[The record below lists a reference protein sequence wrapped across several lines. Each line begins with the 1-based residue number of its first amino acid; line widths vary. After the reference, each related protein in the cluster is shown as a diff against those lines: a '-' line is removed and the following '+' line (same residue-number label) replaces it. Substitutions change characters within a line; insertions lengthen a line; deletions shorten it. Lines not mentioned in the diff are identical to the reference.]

1 MLNGSRVVLLSI
13 LTVAMI
19 GCRTSL
25 PAPPVAST
33 PNATNAT
40 SDSLSEIEIQPV
52 TDGVWVHTSHYTYP
66 NGTRFPSNGLIVQ
79 SGDGLL
85 LVDTA
90 WGELQTAMLLDQ
102 IETSIH
108 LPVRWAVI
116 THAHHDRSAGTD
128 LLEARGVEVVA
139 HPRTQAATIAQ
150 GTAVPDTVLEAL
162 ETVGS
167 HVSWQGVEIVYPG
180 PAHAPDNLMVWIPEA
195 KVVFGGCAVRAAAT
209 STLGSTA
216 DADIA
221 AWPDAIRR
229 ARDRY
234 PDAAIV
240 VPGHGAVGD
249 ATLFDHT
256 LEILDARATSD

>member
-1 MLNGSRVVLLSI
+1 MTSRVVLSALAFSLVGCHSTI
-13 LTVAMI
+13 DSPPITARPEAAAVVA
-19 GCRTSL
+19 
-25 PAPPVAST
+25 P
-33 PNATNAT
+33 
-40 SDSLSEIEIQPV
+40 EIEIRSV
-52 TDGVWVHTSHYTYP
+52 ADGVWVHTSHYTYP
-66 NGTRFPSNGLIVQ
+66 SGTRFPSNGLIVRT
-79 SGDGLL
+79 GDGLL

-90 WGELQTAMLLDQ
+90 WGELQTVELLDQ
-102 IETSIH
+102 VKATID

-139 HPRTQAATIAQ
+139 HPQTQAGTIAQ

-162 ETVGS
+162 EAIGS
-167 HVSWQGVEIVYPG
+167 HVEWQGVEIFYPG
-180 PAHAPDNLMVWIPEA
+180 PAHAPDNLMVWVPGA

-216 DADIA
+216 DADVT

-234 PDAAIV
+234 ANATVV

-256 LEILDARATSD
+256 LQILDAETTSG